1 MISMAKNVDIDI
13 PGLSD
18 CDVTKLT
25 KLNLSAKSKARN
37 LNQDQKRAQYFL
49 KGPLS
54 FNLIRQIIPDSTSR
68 VILIAKAFA
77 DMARESNC
85 VLSKKIW
92 ACAGVKE
99 PSQRRRILARLREM
113 SPNLVVQDRRG
124 RPSILNFLI

>member
-1 MISMAKNVDIDI
+1 MAESVDVDI

-18 CDVTKLT
+18 CDATKLT
-25 KLNLSAKSKARN
+25 TMNLSVKSKARN
-37 LNQDQKRAQYFL
+37 LNQHQKRDQYFL

-68 VILIAKAFA
+68 VILVAMAFA

-85 VLSKKIW
+85 ILSKKIW

-99 PSQRRRILARLREM
+99 PNQRRRILARLRKM
-113 SPNLVVQDRRG
+113 SPELVVQDRKG
-124 RPSILNFLI
+124 RPSILNFSF

>member
-1 MISMAKNVDIDI
+1 MATNVVYDI

-25 KLNLSAKSKARN
+25 RMNLSEKSKARN
-37 LNQDQKRAQYFL
+37 LNQDQKRDQYFL

-54 FNLIRQIIPDSTSR
+54 FELIRQIIPDATSR
-68 VILIAKAFA
+68 VILIAMAFA

-92 ACAGVKE
+92 TCAGVKE
-99 PSQRRRILARLREM
+99 PSQRRRILARLRKI
-113 SPNLVVQDRRG
+113 SPDLVVQDRKG
-124 RPSILNFLI
+124 RPSILSFSF

>member
-1 MISMAKNVDIDI
+1 MATNVVYDI

-25 KLNLSAKSKARN
+25 RMNLSEKSKARN
-37 LNQDQKRAQYFL
+37 LNQDQKRDQYFL

-54 FNLIRQIIPDSTSR
+54 FELIRQIIPDATSR
-68 VILIAKAFA
+68 VILIAMAFA

-99 PSQRRRILARLREM
+99 PSQRRRILARLRKM
-113 SPNLVVQDRRG
+113 SPDLVVQDRKG
-124 RPSILNFLI
+124 RPSILSFSF

>member
-1 MISMAKNVDIDI
+1 MATNVVYDI

-25 KLNLSAKSKARN
+25 RMNLSTKSKARN
-37 LNQDQKRAQYFL
+37 LNQDQKRDQYFL

-54 FNLIRQIIPDSTSR
+54 FELIRQIIPDATSR
-68 VILIAKAFA
+68 VILIAMAFA

-99 PSQRRRILARLREM
+99 PSQRRRILARLRKM
-113 SPNLVVQDRRG
+113 SPDLVVQDRKG
-124 RPSILNFLI
+124 RPSILSFSF